1 MIMLKLNDLQVSQE
15 LDRAALQAVIGGE
28 GEFGGLGAVNDSFLL
43 GSSVNTNFFNV
54 AVNNT
59 TNVSQYADIDI
70 SVLDLF
76 GSASTVGVGL
86 VQSL

>member
-1 MIMLKLNDLQVSQE
+1 MLQLNDLHVSE
-15 LDRAALQAVIGGE
+15 TLDRAARRAVIGGE

-43 GSSVNTNFFNV
+43 GSAVTTNFFNV
-54 AVNNT
+54 AVNNE

-76 GSASTVGVGL
+76 GSASNVGVGL